1 MKLKAERDGEQ
12 IVKPKIRDYSRQ
24 VLICTGP
31 RCTQNGEGEALFN
44 ALQAK
49 FRAAGLGV
57 DAGPDRVKRT
67 RTGCVAA
74 CQGGTNRRR
83 ATGWRLVLQRHAA
96 NMDRIIDEHLKN
108 GPSSRIWFSSQR
120 QRRLN
125 FMPCQPPARQGA
137 EQSAGNRN
145 RCPPPPGIG

>member
-74 CQGGTNRRR
+74 CQGGPIVAVQPDGVWYYN
-83 ATGWRLVLQRHAA
+83 VSAA

-108 GPSSRIWFSSQR
+108 GRVVEDLVFHR
-120 QRRLN
+120 K
-125 FMPCQPPARQGA
+125 GK
-137 EQSAGNRN
+137 GD
-145 RCPPPPGIG
+145 

>member
-74 CQGGTNRRR
+74 CQGGPIVAVQPDGVWYYN
-83 ATGWRLVLQRHAA
+83 VSAA

-108 GPSSRIWFSSQR
+108 GRVVEDLVFH
-120 QRRLN
+120 
-125 FMPCQPPARQGA
+125 
-137 EQSAGNRN
+137 RN
-145 RCPPPPGIG
+145 GKGD

>member
-31 RCTQNGEGEALFN
+31 RCTQNVEGEALFN

-74 CQGGTNRRR
+74 CQGGPIVAVQPDGVWYYN
-83 ATGWRLVLQRHAA
+83 VNAA

-108 GPSSRIWFSSQR
+108 GRVVEDLVFH
-120 QRRLN
+120 
-125 FMPCQPPARQGA
+125 
-137 EQSAGNRN
+137 RN
-145 RCPPPPGIG
+145 GKGD

>member
-1 MKLKAERDGEQ
+1 MKAERDADH

-57 DAGPDRVKRT
+57 DAGPARVKRT

-74 CQGGTNRRR
+74 CQGGPIVAVQPDGVWYYNVTE
-83 ATGWRLVLQRHAA
+83 A
-96 NMDRIIDEHLKN
+96 NMDRIIEQHLKGGQIVEDLVFHRN
-108 GPSSRIWFSSQR
+108 GEGDA
-120 QRRLN
+120 
-125 FMPCQPPARQGA
+125 C
-137 EQSAGNRN
+137 
-145 RCPPPPGIG
+145 